1 MFSGAIGLTD
11 SFLFAASWSEIPLA
25 VSPLSFCCCLAPLLT
40 RPFLC
45 CLNQEKMCTR
55 PRATE
60 FVVSTTY
67 VGAPGFCLHGSR
79 ESNSTAYLSM
89 RRDSWGDR
97 RGKRERI
104 ESEST
109 QIIIRTTL
117 MLLASGKWNS
127 VIIKTTLML
136 LADGKWNP
144 FFLYSLQFDQ
154 LQSHLL
160 ETRQQS
166 MCWDRTAQTRN
177 PSSKRVSVL
186 LQGDRNNE
194 QMHSMPGGN
203 QSPKLELWR

>member
-1 MFSGAIGLTD
+1 MFSGAIRLAN
-11 SFLFAASWSEIPLA
+11 SFLFTASWSDSSGSKSS
-25 VSPLSFCCCLAPLLT
+25 VFCCCLAPSLT

-45 CLNQEKMCTR
+45 CLNQEKMWAR

-67 VGAPGFCLHGSR
+67 VGALGFCLHDSR
-79 ESNSTAYLSM
+79 ASNNTAYLSM

-97 RGKRERI
+97 CGKRERT
-104 ESEST
+104 ESETT
-109 QIIIRTTL
+109 QIIIR
-117 MLLASGKWNS
+117 
-127 VIIKTTLML
+127 TTLML

-154 LQSHLL
+154 LQSYLL

-166 MCWDRTAQTRN
+166 MCWDRTAQTIN